1 MRQPKAMNDFEEF
14 AVVELR
20 KTLLLPLED
29 LLVAAQE
36 FINPKISRTAL
47 ECCLRRYGVG
57 NLRKLMTREVGAEN
71 PKTTIMSRPPGH
83 VHIEVKC
90 LPQMSD
96 EPGRTYLYAGID
108 KASRWAYLEIR
119 SNKNAGSTAGFLKK
133 LGKEAPFRIT
143 RVSTYNEDAFTNQC
157 GTLGNRKRTAR
168 HAFEKTCRENRIEH
182 NLITL
187 RTEQTDDGKDGVNG
201 KTENSLQHIRT
212 GSSRQLENI
221 IRTCCRYYNDHIS
234 QKRLGHKTPNQA
246 INGWKKQNP
255 ELFNKTFCDIM
266 HPAVTSGENDRTTAA
281 SLPVSTIAGQGR
293 KEKDLRLNRALLA
306 LSSCNQALLHGD
318 NEMQLLHDICRIVVE
333 TGDYGI
339 AWVGYAIHD
348 AAKTIR
354 PVAQVGI
361 EERYI
366 EMLRITWADT
376 EHGRGPTGRA
386 IRTGQVCS
394 VGNIPTDPQFAPWR
408 EKAMKL
414 GYASVISFPLKTA
427 DHRVFGAL
435 SIYSTK
441 PYGFNEEE
449 TGILVSLAENLA
461 FGITTIRARKALVLA
476 EKKLL
481 QSEARHRRL
490 FENKIIVM
498 LIIDPSDGRIVDAN
512 PAAVSFYGWERD
524 VLLRKKISDINM
536 LNEVDVQAEMQR
548 AVEKECNHF
557 SFRHRR
563 ADGSIRDV
571 EVTSTTIFAEDK
583 PLLYSIINDI
593 TERKQYQEQLARN
606 NERMQFIMQ
615 ATGTGFWETELAS
628 NTSFV
633 SDELWRLH
641 GLDPL
646 KTDPSREYWLQSM
659 LPEDRENA
667 EKSVSNALKNGSEFN
682 CSWRIRNADDSIR
695 WLMSKGIP
703 CRNDDGKVT
712 RYVGIVTDITDRKK
726 DEENM
731 RQMESIL
738 RKNQRL
744 ETIGTLAG
752 GIAHD
757 FNNILTP
764 ILGYAEMGISSI
776 AKEEP
781 LHDYFSEIMLAAERA
796 RNLVEQIL
804 TFSRAQEGNPSA
816 VSVQS
821 VIAEA
826 LKLLRPSIP
835 ATIAIKQHIES
846 TCRNILIDPS
856 QIHQVIVSLFSNA
869 CHALEK
875 SGGTITLTLKEMH
888 PDADMQ
894 KILPDPPAEHYLQ
907 LSVAD
912 TGIGMDETTMERI
925 FEPYFSTKAVNK
937 GSGLGLSVV
946 HGIVTSNNGVITAE
960 SLQGKGTTF
969 RVYLPVIEHPV
980 INTARQ
986 EIAATG
992 NGSSIL
998 FVDDEQATIKMTKR
1012 MLSRL
1017 GYQICALSSPQK
1029 ALERFRLHPDRFDL
1043 LITDLTMPEMNGI
1056 TLAYELHKTR
1066 PGLPVILMT
1075 GYGKDIGD
1083 SALNQS
1089 KIRKCLKKPL
1099 KMAELAAAIRE
1110 IIPNENA

>member
-1 MRQPKAMNDFEEF
+1 MNDFEEF

-20 KTLLLPLED
+20 KILLLPLED
-29 LLVAAQE
+29 LLVTSQE
-36 FINPKISRTAL
+36 CINPKISRTAL

-57 NLRKLMTREVGAEN
+57 NLRKLTTREVGAEN
-71 PKTTIMSRPPGH
+71 PKKTIMSRPPGH

-108 KASRWAYLEIR
+108 KATRWAYLEIR

-143 RVSTYNEDAFTNQC
+143 RVSTDNEDSFTSQC
-157 GTLGNRKRTAR
+157 STLGNRKRTAR
-168 HAFEKTCRENRIEH
+168 HTFEKTCRENRIEH
-182 NLITL
+182 SLITP

-201 KTENSLQHIRT
+201 RNESSLQHIRT
-212 GSSRQLENI
+212 GSSRQLEKI

-255 ELFNKTFCDIM
+255 GLFDKTFCDIM
-266 HPAVTSGENDRTTAA
+266 PPAAESGENDRTAAA
-281 SLPVSTIAGQGR
+281 SLPVSTIAGQR
-293 KEKDLRLNRALLA
+293 REEKEFRLNRALLA
-306 LSSCNQALLHGD
+306 LSNCNRALLHGD
-318 NEMQLLHDICRIVVE
+318 NERQLLHDICRIVVE
-333 TGDYGI
+333 TGGYGI
-339 AWVGYAIHD
+339 AWVGYPIHD

-366 EMLRITWADT
+366 ETLRITWADT
-376 EHGRGPTGRA
+376 EHGREPTGRA

-435 SIYSTK
+435 SIYSAK
-441 PYGFNEEE
+441 PYGFNGEE
-449 TGILVSLAENLA
+449 TELLASLAENLA
-461 FGITTIRARKALVLA
+461 FGITTLRARKALALA
-476 EKKLL
+476 ERRL
-481 QSEARHRRL
+481 QLSEARHRSL
-490 FENKIIVM
+490 FENTITVM
-498 LIIDPSDGRIVDAN
+498 LIIDPADGRIVDAN
-512 PAAVSFYGWERD
+512 PAAASFYGWKRD
-524 VLLRKKISDINM
+524 ELLRKKISEINT
-536 LNEVDVQAEMQR
+536 LSETEVMAEVQR
-548 AVEKECNHF
+548 AIKQEYNHF

-571 EVTSTTIFAEDK
+571 EVTSATIFAEEK

-641 GLDPL
+641 GLDPQA
-646 KTDPSREYWLQSM
+646 TEPSREHWLETM

-667 EKSVSNALKNGSEFN
+667 EKSTSNALKNGSEFN
-682 CSWRIRNADDSIR
+682 CTWRIRNADGSIR
-695 WLMSKGIP
+695 WLMTKGMP
-703 CRNDDGKVT
+703 CRDDDGKVT
-712 RYVGIVTDITDRKK
+712 RYVGIVTDITNRKK

-731 RQMESIL
+731 RQIESIL

-757 FNNILTP
+757 FNNMLTP
-764 ILGYAEMGISSI
+764 ILGYAEMGINTT

-804 TFSRAQEGNPSA
+804 TFSRSQEGNPSA

-821 VIAEA
+821 VIGEA

-835 ATIAIKQHIES
+835 ATISIERHIDN

-856 QIHQVIVSLFSNA
+856 QIHQVVVSLCTNA
-869 CHALEK
+869 CHAMEE
-875 SGGTITLTLKEMH
+875 SGGTITLTLKEIH

-894 KILPDPPAEHYLQ
+894 KILPDPPAKRYVQ

-912 TGIGMDETTMERI
+912 TGTGMDETTMERI
-925 FEPYFSTKAVNK
+925 FEPFFTTKSVNK
-937 GSGLGLSVV
+937 GIGLGLSVV
-946 HGIVTSNNGVITAE
+946 HGIVTSNNGAITVE
-960 SLQGKGTTF
+960 SLPGKSTTF
-969 RVYLPVIEHPV
+969 RIYLPVIEMPV
-980 INTARQ
+980 SNTASKG
-986 EIAATG
+986 IAAAEKG
-992 NGSSIL
+992 DIL
-998 FVDDEQATIKMTKR
+998 FVDDEEATIKMTKR

-1017 GYQICALSSPQK
+1017 GYQICALISPQK
-1029 ALERFRLHPDRFDL
+1029 ALEHFRLHPDRFDL

-1056 TLAYELHKTR
+1056 TLASEIHKTR
-1066 PGLPVILMT
+1066 PDLPVILMT
-1075 GYGKDIGD
+1075 GYGKNIGD

-1099 KMAELAAAIRE
+1099 KMTELAAAIRE
-1110 IIPNENA
+1110 IISGSNA